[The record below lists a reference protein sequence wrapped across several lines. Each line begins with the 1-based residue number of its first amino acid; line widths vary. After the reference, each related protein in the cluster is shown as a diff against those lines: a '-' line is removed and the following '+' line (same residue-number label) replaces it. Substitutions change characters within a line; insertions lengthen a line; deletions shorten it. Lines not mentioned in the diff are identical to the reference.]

1 MITNPVFNAESNGAI
16 GGLIFLA
23 ATDLMAVTSAA
34 SFFAKFKMEDEVE
47 SYMFLLYS

>member
-23 ATDLMAVTSAA
+23 ATDLMAVTLAA
-34 SFFAKFKMEDEVE
+34 SFFAKFKMGDEVE
-47 SYMFLLYS
+47 R